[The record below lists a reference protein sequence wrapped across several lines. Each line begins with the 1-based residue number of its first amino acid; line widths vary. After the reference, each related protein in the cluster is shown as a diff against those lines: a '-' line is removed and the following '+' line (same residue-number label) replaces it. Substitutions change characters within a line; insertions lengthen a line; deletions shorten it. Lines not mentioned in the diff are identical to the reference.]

1 MINKIN
7 PQKKNILFLDKFF
20 HSLNQIKKTINKKN
34 SNKYDPIKI
43 TNEMIGIITRE
54 LINLLKNSFIIIY
67 FRNFF

>member
-7 PQKKNILFLDKFF
+7 PQKKNILFFDKFF
-20 HSLNQIKKTINKKN
+20 HSLKQIKKTINKKN